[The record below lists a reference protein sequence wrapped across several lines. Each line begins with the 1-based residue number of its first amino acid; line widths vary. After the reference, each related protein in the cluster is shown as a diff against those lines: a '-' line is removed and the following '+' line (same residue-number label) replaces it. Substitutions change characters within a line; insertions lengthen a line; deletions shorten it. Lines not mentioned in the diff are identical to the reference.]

1 MTRRSAHPS
10 AARSTTSSPRWRA
23 GAWTRNRRPRRS
35 KRPGS
40 RAISLQFAGAVAVGG
55 RKRARWGGSGL
66 LGPLTPRRATER
78 GKLTVILLF
87 LPPALLLFSLF
98 VVVPVVEAGWY
109 SVYNWN
115 GYGRPTQW
123 VGFANYLEVFR
134 TRAFLLAL
142 RDNGLII
149 VASLLVQLPL
159 ALGLAIA
166 LSNRFRGAVA
176 LRMLF
181 FLPYVLAEIATGLI
195 FSFVYDGDYGLVA
208 SIWRLFGAEAPH
220 LLASTQT
227 AMLAVLI
234 VVVWKYFGFHMM
246 LFIAALQGMDKNLV
260 EAARIDGASRP
271 QVLRYVVIPQLYP
284 TIRLSVFFAIVG
296 SLQLFDLVMPL
307 TRGGP
312 ADSSNTLVT
321 FLYNNGISRMRVGY
335 GSAIGVILFLICVT
349 FAFSY
354 KRWFM
359 RDE

>member
-1 MTRRSAHPS
+1 VASALSVGSMGSS
-10 AARSTTSSPRWRA
+10 AEAL
-23 GAWTRNRRPRRS
+23 
-35 KRPGS
+35 PG
-40 RAISLQFAGAVAVGG
+40 R
-55 RKRARWGGSGL
+55 GSI
-66 LGPLTPRRATER
+66 RD
-78 GKLTVILLF
+78 GKLALAVIF
-87 LPPALLLFSLF
+87 LPPALLLFTLF
-98 VVVPVVEAGWY
+98 VVLPIGEAAWY
-109 SVYNWN
+109 SGFNWN
-115 GYGRPTQW
+115 GFGRPTNW
-123 VGFANYLEVFR
+123 VGLDNYRFVLE
-134 TRAFLLAL
+134 TRAFWLAL
-142 RDNGLII
+142 RNNGLI
-149 VASLLVQLPL
+149 VLVSLSIQLPL
-159 ALGLAIA
+159 ALALALMLA
-166 LSNRFRGAVA
+166 DRFRGAVA

-246 LFIAALQGMDKNLV
+246 LFIAALQGMDRNLV
-260 EAARIDGASRP
+260 EAARIDGASRS
-271 QVLRYVVIPQLYP
+271 QVLRYVVIPLLYP
-284 TIRLSVFFAIVG
+284 TIRLSVFFAVVG

-312 ADSSNTLVT
+312 ADSSNTMVS

-335 GSAIGVILFLICVT
+335 GSAIGVILFIFCVS
-349 FAFSY
+349 FAITY

>member
-1 MTRRSAHPS
+1 VRGQV
-10 AARSTTSSPRWRA
+10 A
-23 GAWTRNRRPRRS
+23 GAPS
-35 KRPGS
+35 IESVPSSVGSLPGRGS
-40 RAISLQFAGAVAVGG
+40 IRDGKFALAV
-55 RKRARWGGSGL
+55 
-66 LGPLTPRRATER
+66 
-78 GKLTVILLF
+78 IF
-87 LPPALLLFSLF
+87 LPPALLLFTLF
-98 VVVPVVEAGWY
+98 VVLPIGEAAWY
-109 SVYNWN
+109 SGFNWN
-115 GYGRPTQW
+115 GFGRPTNW
-123 VGFANYLEVFR
+123 VGLDNYRLVLE
-134 TRAFLLAL
+134 TRAFWLAL
-142 RDNGLII
+142 RNNGLII
-149 VASLLVQLPL
+149 LVSLSIQLPL
-159 ALGLAIA
+159 ALALALMLA
-166 LSNRFRGAVA
+166 DRFRGAVA

-208 SIWRLFGAEAPH
+208 SIWHFFGAEAPH

-271 QVLRYVVIPQLYP
+271 QVLRYVVIPLLYP

-312 ADSSNTLVT
+312 ADSSNTMVS

-335 GSAIGVILFLICVT
+335 GSAIGVILFIICVT
-349 FAFSY
+349 FAVTY

>member
-1 MTRRSAHPS
+1 VRGQV
-10 AARSTTSSPRWRA
+10 A
-23 GAWTRNRRPRRS
+23 GAPS
-35 KRPGS
+35 IGS
-40 RAISLQFAGAVAVGG
+40 MGSSAGALSG
-55 RKRARWGGSGL
+55 RGSI
-66 LGPLTPRRATER
+66 RD
-78 GKLTVILLF
+78 GKLALAVIF
-87 LPPALLLFSLF
+87 LPPALLLFTLF
-98 VVVPVVEAGWY
+98 VVLPIGEAAWY
-109 SVYNWN
+109 SGFNWN
-115 GYGRPTQW
+115 GFGRPTNW
-123 VGFANYLEVFR
+123 VGLDNYRFVLE
-134 TRAFLLAL
+134 TRAFWLAL
-142 RDNGLII
+142 RNNGLI
-149 VASLLVQLPL
+149 VLVSLSIQLPL
-159 ALGLAIA
+159 ALTLALMLA
-166 LSNRFRGAVA
+166 DRFRGAVA

-260 EAARIDGASRP
+260 EAARIDGATRP
-271 QVLRYVVIPQLYP
+271 QVLRYVVIPLLYP

-312 ADSSNTLVT
+312 ADSSNTMVS

-335 GSAIGVILFLICVT
+335 GSAIGVILFMICVT
-349 FAFSY
+349 FAVTY